1 VTVVVLSTFEL
12 LVPNFDL
19 DTSPIV
25 VGTIFNDSLVV
36 IRSGVAVHTLPAT
49 WALAQVLLAPLLPTK
64 LVVER
69 PASSNG
75 S

>member
-1 VTVVVLSTFEL
+1 MTVVVLSTFEL

-25 VGTIFNDSLVV
+25 VGTIFNDALVV
-36 IRSGVAVHTLPAT
+36 IRSGVAVQ
-49 WALAQVLLAPLLPTK
+49 ALAQVLLATLLATK
-64 LVVER
+64 LVVES